1 MEEIRNIHL
10 YQEISS
16 YEDSSQ
22 GFCSLIHNLCF
33 SPGQEEAELPNLG
46 EDAEAEAEGRGSVIV
61 RNGYH
66 DLGDSRSQDS
76 RAQAEERTQEKL
88 PVLTYL
94 GRPRGRDVSRNLDMY
109 FTVCK
114 ALEYKQ
120 SIPLSP
126 NVVHQTVSSS
136 DKMLKMT
143 LWYIFVCEA
152 DL

>member
-46 EDAEAEAEGRGSVIV
+46 EDAEAEGRGSVIV
-61 RNGYH
+61 RNGCL
-66 DLGDSRSQDS
+66 DLGDSGDS

-94 GRPRGRDVSRNLDMY
+94 GRLRGRDVSGNLLQLHLPCCIINM
-109 FTVCK
+109 
-114 ALEYKQ
+114 A
-120 SIPLSP
+120 
-126 NVVHQTVSSS
+126 
-136 DKMLKMT
+136 
-143 LWYIFVCEA
+143 WYWRWA
-152 DL
+152 WM

>member
-94 GRPRGRDVSRNLDMY
+94 GRPRGRDVSRNLY
-109 FTVCK
+109 TGQWTCTSLSAKHTCK
-114 ALEYKQ
+114 
-120 SIPLSP
+120 S
-126 NVVHQTVSSS
+126 
-136 DKMLKMT
+136 
-143 LWYIFVCEA
+143 
-152 DL
+152 

>member
-46 EDAEAEAEGRGSVIV
+46 EEAEAEGRGSVIV
-61 RNGYH
+61 RNGCH
-66 DLGDSRSQDS
+66 DLDSGDS

-94 GRPRGRDVSRNLDMY
+94 GRLRGRDVSGNLLQLHLILCCIINM
-109 FTVCK
+109 
-114 ALEYKQ
+114 AW
-120 SIPLSP
+120 
-126 NVVHQTVSSS
+126 HGRWAW
-136 DKMLKMT
+136 M
-143 LWYIFVCEA
+143 
-152 DL
+152 

>member
-46 EDAEAEAEGRGSVIV
+46 EEAEAEGRGSVIV
-61 RNGYH
+61 RNGCH
-66 DLGDSRSQDS
+66 DLGDSGDS

-94 GRPRGRDVSRNLDMY
+94 GRLRGRDVSGNL
-109 FTVCK
+109 
-114 ALEYKQ
+114 LQ
-120 SIPLSP
+120 LHLIPCCII
-126 NVVHQTVSSS
+126 NMAWHGRWAW
-136 DKMLKMT
+136 MLD
-143 LWYIFVCEA
+143 
-152 DL
+152 DLRLCLVDV